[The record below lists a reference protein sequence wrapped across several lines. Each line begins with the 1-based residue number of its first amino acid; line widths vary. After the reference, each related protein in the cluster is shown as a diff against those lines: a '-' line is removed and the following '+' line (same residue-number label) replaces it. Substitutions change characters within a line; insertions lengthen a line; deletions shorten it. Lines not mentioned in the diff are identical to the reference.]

1 MQSSGLLGTRRSLPG
16 AHRSKILD
24 GLFSSAYN
32 LLSNGAKDMTLYDQ
46 ESRPLVRSLA
56 RGVIYRRH
64 LLNTDSSIWP

>member
-1 MQSSGLLGTRRSLPG
+1 MPSSGFLGTRRGLPG
-16 AHRSKILD
+16 AHRSRILD
-24 GLFSSAYN
+24 GLVLAYN
-32 LLSNGAKDMTLYDQ
+32 VLSNSAKDMTLYAQ